1 MENQMDNS
9 AMNASQDY
17 LNENAQSSNNWMSRA
32 TSWMGNVDINK
43 LPGSIKQY
51 GATAADKVKN
61 MSTTQKVVGGALL
74 AAGAWYLASKNKSA
88 FRPNAAHT
96 TRTAES

>member
-9 AMNASQDY
+9 ALNASQDY
-17 LNENAQSSNNWMSRA
+17 LNEHAKSSNWMSKA
-32 TSWMGNVDINK
+32 TSWMGNVDMNK
-43 LPGSIKQY
+43 LPESLKQY

-61 MSTTQKVVGGALL
+61 MSTTQKVVGGAIL
-74 AAGAWYLASKNKSA
+74 AAGAWYLASKNKTG

-96 TRTAES
+96 TRRDA

>member
-17 LNENAQSSNNWMSRA
+17 LNDHAQSSNWMSRA
-32 TSWMGNVDINK
+32 TSWMGNVDMNK
-43 LPGSIKQY
+43 LPESLKQY

-61 MSTTQKVVGGALL
+61 MSTTQKVVGGAIL

-96 TRTAES
+96 TRTES

>member
-9 AMNASQDY
+9 ARNASQEY
-17 LNENAQSSNNWMSRA
+17 LNEHAKSSNNWMSKA
-32 TSWMGNVDINK
+32 TSWMGNVDMK
-43 LPGSIKQY
+43 KVPDSLKQY

-61 MSTTQKVVGGALL
+61 MSTTQKVVGGAIL
-74 AAGAWYLASKNKSA
+74 AAGAWYLASKNKTG

-96 TRTAES
+96 TRTES

>member
-1 MENQMDNS
+1 MENQMDNP

-17 LNENAQSSNNWMSRA
+17 LNEHSQSSNWMSRA

-43 LPGSIKQY
+43 LPESLKQY
-51 GATAADKVKN
+51 GSTAADKVKN
-61 MSTTQKVVGGALL
+61 MSTTQKVVGGAIL
-74 AAGAWYLASKNKSA
+74 AAGAWYLASKNRSA

-96 TRTAES
+96 TRAES

>member
-17 LNENAQSSNNWMSRA
+17 LNQHAPSGGNWMSRA

-43 LPGSIKQY
+43 LPNSLKQY
-51 GATAADKVKN
+51 GTTAADKVKN

-74 AAGAWYLASKNKSA
+74 AAGAWYLASKNKTG
-88 FRPNAAHT
+88 FRPNAAHA
-96 TRTAES
+96 TRTDT